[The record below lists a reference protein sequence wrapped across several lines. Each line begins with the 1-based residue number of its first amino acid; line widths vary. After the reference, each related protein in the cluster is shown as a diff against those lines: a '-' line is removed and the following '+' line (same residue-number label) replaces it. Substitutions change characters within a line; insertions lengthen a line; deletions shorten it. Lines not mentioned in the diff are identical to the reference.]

1 MKKTQENFLTIF
13 SLEVQT
19 INFIA
24 RYDTIDE
31 TERIGGNMIVVFEGI
46 VMCFILLMYCVVG
59 IRNGAVGLV
68 CLYEDDVQNRVVEL
82 GLVTK
87 KQIKKQFIIST
98 IILFVPLFTLVPYMV
113 YGVNGVTDFTEGFIQ
128 MTIIL
133 MILGFFDRFFI
144 DWYWVGHTKSW
155 LIPGTEDLRPYIP
168 VKMLI
173 IKWLGTLVGYPL
185 IALLIA
191 KVMTFIV

>member
-1 MKKTQENFLTIF
+1 
-13 SLEVQT
+13 
-19 INFIA
+19 
-24 RYDTIDE
+24 
-31 TERIGGNMIVVFEGI
+31 MIVVFEGI
-46 VMCFILLMYCVVG
+46 VMCLILLMYCVVG

-155 LIPGTEDLRPYIP
+155 IIPGTEDLRPYIP
-168 VKMLI
+168 IKMLI

>member
-1 MKKTQENFLTIF
+1 
-13 SLEVQT
+13 
-19 INFIA
+19 
-24 RYDTIDE
+24 
-31 TERIGGNMIVVFEGI
+31 MIVVFEGI

-82 GLVTK
+82 GLVSK

-113 YGVNGVTDFTEGFIQ
+113 YGINGVTDFTEGFIQ

>member
-1 MKKTQENFLTIF
+1 
-13 SLEVQT
+13 
-19 INFIA
+19 
-24 RYDTIDE
+24 
-31 TERIGGNMIVVFEGI
+31 MIVVFEGI

-98 IILFVPLFTLVPYMV
+98 IVLFVPLFTLVPYMV
-113 YGVNGVTDFTEGFIQ
+113 YGINGVTDFTEGFIQ

-155 LIPGTEDLRPYIP
+155 LIPGTEDLQPYIP
-168 VKMLI
+168 IKMLI

>member
-1 MKKTQENFLTIF
+1 
-13 SLEVQT
+13 
-19 INFIA
+19 
-24 RYDTIDE
+24 
-31 TERIGGNMIVVFEGI
+31 
-46 VMCFILLMYCVVG
+46 MYCVVG

-98 IILFVPLFTLVPYMV
+98 IVLFVPLFTLVPYMV

-168 VKMLI
+168 IKMLI

>member
-1 MKKTQENFLTIF
+1 
-13 SLEVQT
+13 
-19 INFIA
+19 
-24 RYDTIDE
+24 
-31 TERIGGNMIVVFEGI
+31 MIVVFEGI
-46 VMCFILLMYCVVG
+46 VMCFILLMYWVVG
-59 IRNGAVGLV
+59 IRNCAVGLV

-82 GLVTK
+82 GLVTI

-113 YGVNGVTDFTEGFIQ
+113 YGVNDVTDFTEGFIQ

-155 LIPGTEDLRPYIP
+155 IIPGTEDLRPYIP
-168 VKMLI
+168 IKMLI

>member
-1 MKKTQENFLTIF
+1 
-13 SLEVQT
+13 
-19 INFIA
+19 
-24 RYDTIDE
+24 
-31 TERIGGNMIVVFEGI
+31 MIVVFEGI

-98 IILFVPLFTLVPYMV
+98 IVLFVPLFTLVPYMV
-113 YGVNGVTDFTEGFIQ
+113 YGINGVTDFTEGFIQ

>member
-1 MKKTQENFLTIF
+1 
-13 SLEVQT
+13 
-19 INFIA
+19 
-24 RYDTIDE
+24 
-31 TERIGGNMIVVFEGI
+31 MIVVFEGI

-98 IILFVPLFTLVPYMV
+98 IILFIPLFTLVPYMV

-155 LIPGTEDLRPYIP
+155 LIPGTEYLRPYIP

>member
-1 MKKTQENFLTIF
+1 
-13 SLEVQT
+13 
-19 INFIA
+19 
-24 RYDTIDE
+24 
-31 TERIGGNMIVVFEGI
+31 MIVVFEGI

-68 CLYEDDVQNRVVEL
+68 CLYEDDVQKRVVEL
-82 GLVTK
+82 GLITK

-98 IILFVPLFTLVPYMV
+98 IVLFVPLFTLVPYMV

-144 DWYWVGHTKSW
+144 DWFWVGKTKAW
-155 LIPGTEDLRPYIP
+155 EIEGTEDLKPYIP
-168 VKMLI
+168 KKVLI
-173 IKWLGTLVGYPL
+173 RKWLFTILGFPIISAI
-185 IALLIA
+185 IASVVEILN
-191 KVMTFIV
+191 

>member
-1 MKKTQENFLTIF
+1 
-13 SLEVQT
+13 
-19 INFIA
+19 
-24 RYDTIDE
+24 
-31 TERIGGNMIVVFEGI
+31 MIVVFEGI

-98 IILFVPLFTLVPYMV
+98 IVLFVPLFTLVPYMV
-113 YGVNGVTDFTEGFIQ
+113 YGINGVTDFTEGFIQ

-168 VKMLI
+168 IKMLI

>member
-1 MKKTQENFLTIF
+1 
-13 SLEVQT
+13 
-19 INFIA
+19 
-24 RYDTIDE
+24 
-31 TERIGGNMIVVFEGI
+31 MIVVFEGI

-113 YGVNGVTDFTEGFIQ
+113 YGVNDVTDFTEGFIQ

>member
-1 MKKTQENFLTIF
+1 
-13 SLEVQT
+13 
-19 INFIA
+19 
-24 RYDTIDE
+24 
-31 TERIGGNMIVVFEGI
+31 MIVVFEGI

-155 LIPGTEDLRPYIP
+155 IIPGTEDLRPYIP
-168 VKMLI
+168 IKMLI
-173 IKWLGTLVGYPL
+173 IKWLGTLV
-185 IALLIA
+185 
-191 KVMTFIV
+191 

>member
-1 MKKTQENFLTIF
+1 
-13 SLEVQT
+13 
-19 INFIA
+19 
-24 RYDTIDE
+24 
-31 TERIGGNMIVVFEGI
+31 MIIVFEGI

-82 GLVTK
+82 GLITK

>member
-1 MKKTQENFLTIF
+1 
-13 SLEVQT
+13 
-19 INFIA
+19 
-24 RYDTIDE
+24 
-31 TERIGGNMIVVFEGI
+31 MIIVFEGI

-68 CLYEDDVQNRVVEL
+68 CLYENDVQNRVVEL

>member
-1 MKKTQENFLTIF
+1 
-13 SLEVQT
+13 
-19 INFIA
+19 
-24 RYDTIDE
+24 
-31 TERIGGNMIVVFEGI
+31 MIVVFEGI

>member
-1 MKKTQENFLTIF
+1 
-13 SLEVQT
+13 
-19 INFIA
+19 
-24 RYDTIDE
+24 
-31 TERIGGNMIVVFEGI
+31 MIVVFEGI

-113 YGVNGVTDFTEGFIQ
+113 YGVNDVTDFTEGFIQ

-155 LIPGTEDLRPYIP
+155 IIPGTEDLRPYIP
-168 VKMLI
+168 IKMLI

>member
-1 MKKTQENFLTIF
+1 
-13 SLEVQT
+13 
-19 INFIA
+19 
-24 RYDTIDE
+24 
-31 TERIGGNMIVVFEGI
+31 MIVVFEGI

-155 LIPGTEDLRPYIP
+155 LIPGTEDLQPYIP

>member
-1 MKKTQENFLTIF
+1 MKILKE
-13 SLEVQT
+13 LE
-19 INFIA
+19 
-24 RYDTIDE
+24 E
-31 TERIGGNMIVVFEGI
+31 NMIVVFEGI

-82 GLVTK
+82 GLITK

-113 YGVNGVTDFTEGFIQ
+113 YGVNAVTDFTEGFIQ

-144 DWYWVGHTKSW
+144 DWYWVRHTKSW

>member
-1 MKKTQENFLTIF
+1 
-13 SLEVQT
+13 
-19 INFIA
+19 
-24 RYDTIDE
+24 
-31 TERIGGNMIVVFEGI
+31 MIVVFEGI

-113 YGVNGVTDFTEGFIQ
+113 YGVNGVTDFTECFIQ